1 MAVESNNDRSPVQE
15 PTQGP
20 TVYVVLGGGGVRGM
34 AHFGVLKVLEA
45 AGVPIH
51 GIVGTSAGAIVGSIY
66 ACRPEAAAVT
76 AEVLEFLRSS
86 AFRRLGFRFELE
98 RNKKPPSILDRVLH
112 GLKRQLAMEL
122 LFRRQAIFKTE
133 MLRLLA
139 RNLLPEV
146 MIEDAKIPLFITA
159 LDLEVGRERILDRGD
174 LRSAVVASSSV
185 PGFFPPVKRGEHL
198 LCDAGLVNNMPVDE
212 ARALGADVVIGVSL
226 NNQVDP
232 VTTFSTGIE
241 VIFRSEEIG
250 THLINDRKKQR
261 ANVVIEPDTQGRYWL
276 DFDDPSA
283 IVKAGE
289 MAAERCLDR
298 ILAAVQR

>member
-1 MAVESNNDRSPVQE
+1 
-15 PTQGP
+15 
-20 TVYVVLGGGGVRGM
+20 M

-66 ACRPEAAAVT
+66 ACRPEADAVA

-86 AFRRLGFRFELE
+86 AFRRLGFKFDLE
-98 RNKKPPSILDRVLH
+98 RNKKPSILDRVLA

-122 LFRRQAIFKTE
+122 LFRRPAIFKTE

-139 RNLLPEV
+139 RNLLPDI

-159 LDLEVGRERILDRGD
+159 LDLEVGRERILERGE

-185 PGFFPPVKRGEHL
+185 PGFFPPVQRGENL

-250 THLINDRKKQR
+250 THLINERKKQR

-276 DFDDPSA
+276 DFDDPAA

-289 MAAERCLDR
+289 AATERCLDQ
-298 ILAAVQR
+298 ILSAVRGID